1 MIRLNC
7 FFQAKRGKYN
17 EALEAAILLTAKTQ
31 KHEGMISYDVFESA
45 TRKDIFMFCETWE
58 SEEALAK
65 HAATPEFKECV
76 GIIESC
82 GENIDE
88 DREDDAVS
96 GGMSFHIRNDEKD
109 TSFAPRHHRA
119 FGVRAKG

>member
-31 KHEGMISYDVFESA
+31 RHAGMISYDVFESA

-58 SEEALAK
+58 SQEALDQ
-65 HAATPEFKECV
+65 HSATPEFIELV
-76 GIIESC
+76 GIIQRC
-82 GENIDE
+82 GEMKIERMDL
-88 DREDDAVS
+88 
-96 GGMSFHIRNDEKD
+96 
-109 TSFAPRHHRA
+109 
-119 FGVRAKG
+119 

>member
-1 MIRLNC
+1 MIFNRYDEITLCRNNETINDKPYKTAIDIMIRLNC

-65 HAATPEFKECV
+65 HSATPEFKELV
-76 GIIESC
+76 GIIQSC
-82 GENIDE
+82 GEMKIE
-88 DREDDAVS
+88 QL
-96 GGMSFHIRNDEKD
+96 
-109 TSFAPRHHRA
+109 TL
-119 FGVRAKG
+119 